1 MITHEI
7 GNAMKRLWYV
17 CTLVNTVKIQMM
29 RNRQTPVMVS
39 TDGSVEWPSPRIA
52 PAGISYKQQSGSN
65 ASMHMIL
72 VHAMVM
78 TSVSV
83 ENHDAQYTRKI
94 TSGPMMAALEMSENK
109 MQSEKM
115 FRHRFIS
122 PAA

>member
-1 MITHEI
+1 
-7 GNAMKRLWYV
+7 
-17 CTLVNTVKIQMM
+17 
-29 RNRQTPVMVS
+29 MVS

-83 ENHDAQYTRKI
+83 EKHDAQYTRQI
-94 TSGPMMAALEMSENK
+94 TSSTMMTILEMSEYK
-109 MQSEKM
+109 MQSENM